1 MKKLTLLF
9 AFLCASVMGWATAEG
24 EYMGTQNASYANQ
37 FKWYSLSGATAPD
50 YVDIIQAKNDKY
62 GIYVNVGTDLFDG
75 VKYNGVAVAAADLE
89 NYYAKQGAGAW
100 FYVDQFTT
108 KCTTVEV
115 TYGGTV
121 VRGFRI
127 QNDNGTGDACET
139 GGGGSAFDP
148 ASIDWDNV
156 DFITGQSQ
164 YKIYFT
170 EENRPSNWQTIN
182 IQTAPWASNNTGIYV
197 TTPDGISACSLG
209 DKVGC
214 WIEGAQVLMY
224 LSAFDDEVTEVT
236 ITHASG
242 TKTLYVYNANTG
254 SGSST
259 PPASPYCET
268 EIKHQNLDNAAAN
281 SHVLLSVGS
290 DGKGHTIVD
299 FKPTSSNAVKFDY
312 INIVGK
318 KDVGYDIDNAAD
330 GLDEM
335 SMVFHTPDADGDGNI
350 TFLVQWSYSGWG
362 GRYEYNV
369 TVPAN
374 AVCEH
379 AVPFPGEDHL
389 YCKYTDKN
397 LRKNNAN
404 VEVTWST
411 NSAGDVIIELFDGEG
426 ASNTHF
432 RNEGF
437 EYGGKTMDASWMV
450 YSGTNHQTSEC
461 ASTYFTVEQATN
473 GGNTYALRKKDGV
486 TLPSG
491 AIIAFVGHAF
501 SWKNDQDGG
510 AYTTAEQFGYTY
522 GAACPFLAAPT
533 NVAVDGTKHITFD
546 GVANAQ
552 TYTANV
558 YLDGIIKHRQTVSS
572 GDVLTFQPYTTGTY
586 QVQVVA
592 DASGFP
598 TSDPSAAYNWA
609 LNAQDVVVGNS
620 EYCEW
625 ALPTF
630 VADNVNYNANLTVET
645 NDAGTITITLLPLS
659 GQTAVFRGEQGMK
672 LSDFSVG
679 TAHAAASAYFDKT
692 YTAGGSTVVLT
703 LKNASIK
710 PGLGE
715 KIYFNGYV
723 ECTVNGTST
732 WPNTSLEY
740 TYGAKC
746 SGQKHVTVAVNN
758 GTMGSA
764 TVNSATDVYVDEN
777 TQVTCVATPNEG
789 YDFVNWTVGGAE
801 VSTSA
806 TYTPTISINTDL
818 VANFE
823 VHRITY
829 CRTAITADNG
839 ATVYMTAK
847 ATGSFQDVTNYPQ
860 YRLEFEGME
869 GYAITGAGNFDVN
882 ITHVNGNSGNTG
894 FGGSAWTFVN
904 DPTNY
909 PYGMGYIEFYAE
921 NWREITFSNHYFFF
935 APGGVVTLNNNF
947 PAHINW
953 SNTCTDE
960 NAPIMAAPTATPIDA
975 TTIRLTLSAT
985 DDYSN
990 TIRYH
995 VVCAAAGIDENI
1007 DDASGKTVTKNYTG
1021 LTSGTTYE
1029 FTITAADGTTGSA
1042 HVSAPQVCSATPV
1055 GDLEAPEITS
1065 FTATPSYGY
1074 VDLAMTATDDMA
1086 TNLTFTITYGTEN
1099 AEVEGAPGV
1108 AVTKRIYATPG
1119 TAYTFSVVATDAA
1132 SHTSGADEVQAT
1144 TLTIPA
1150 APAPTHDARLV
1161 YSIYSDAYTPVVAQ
1175 NFWRSNYGSPAPLA
1189 ENDYLIYRMTNNT
1202 IVWGN
1207 DGQTGSI
1214 HPTDAALTDGTNFG
1228 LDVTNMTYLHFD
1240 VWCDVSDQ
1248 LNTLNLNDNGVAIA
1262 TTRTVAGEWVSF
1274 DVPLTGYNLADK
1286 QNLRFFKFHPF
1297 NATNCLVAIDNV
1309 YFYAVPENINF
1320 ENDTESGNTAIITAK
1335 HKHFANA
1342 TINRTFTET
1351 DEWYTLCLP
1360 FDLSNEQLETAF
1372 GAGYTL
1378 AEMTG
1383 AEDRGS
1389 LIHLNFDNVHALEA
1403 GKAYLLRPSTS
1414 VTSAP
1419 TFAGVQIKN
1428 VDPHALR
1435 SANDYME
1442 FEGTFNNKLL
1452 DSDDQRFVGPDNY
1465 LYMPATNGTT
1475 MKAFRCFFT
1484 IPAGPQQNNVMS
1496 KRAKIVFG
1504 PQQTTDID
1512 LLNEEP
1518 NTNGKFLIN
1527 GELYIIRDG
1536 KTYNAQG
1543 QLVK

>member
-1 MKKLTLLF
+1 MKKLSLLF
-9 AFLCASVMGWATAEG
+9 VFFCVGM
-24 EYMGTQNASYANQ
+24 MGTFSWAY
-37 FKWYSLSGATAPD
+37 T
-50 YVDIIQAKNDKY
+50 VD
-62 GIYVNVGTDLFDG
+62 VNTTIPGGSSSQVYQWQLIDG
-75 VKYNGVAVAAADLE
+75 VSGPKDV
-89 NYYAKQGAGAW
+89 
-100 FYVDQFTT
+100 
-108 KCTTVEV
+108 
-115 TYGGTV
+115 
-121 VRGFRI
+121 
-127 QNDNGTGDACET
+127 
-139 GGGGSAFDP
+139 
-148 ASIDWDNV
+148 
-156 DFITGQSQ
+156 
-164 YKIYFT
+164 
-170 EENRPSNWQTIN
+170 IN
-182 IQTAPWASNNTGIYV
+182 IQQPGWACATEKGIYV
-197 TTPDGISACSLG
+197 TLEDAGFNKMTINGVETSYCNTNGADVLLLLSLF
-209 DKVGC
+209 
-214 WIEGAQVLMY
+214 EGEYTDVKILNGT
-224 LSAFDDEVTEVT
+224 TEKWGLR
-236 ITHASG
+236 IHN
-242 TKTLYVYNANTG
+242 LNANSG

-259 PPASPYCET
+259 PVASPYCET
-268 EIKHQNLDNAAAN
+268 EIKHQNLDNAAEN

-290 DGKGHTIVD
+290 DGKGHTIVH
-299 FKPTSSNAVKFDY
+299 FKPTLSNAVKFDY
-312 INIVGK
+312 INVVGK
-318 KDVGYDIDNAAD
+318 KDIGYDMDNAAD

-335 SMVFHTPDADGDGNI
+335 SMAFHTPDADGDGNI

-369 TVPAN
+369 TVPVN

-379 AVPFPGEDHL
+379 AIPFPGENHL
-389 YCKYTDKN
+389 YCKYTNNN
-397 LRKNNAN
+397 LRANNAN
-404 VEVTWST
+404 AELTWST
-411 NSAGDVIIELFDGEG
+411 NTDGDVVIELSDGEG

-437 EYGGKTMDASWMV
+437 EYGGKSMDACWMV
-450 YSGTNHQTSEC
+450 YSGTNHQTSES

-473 GGNTYALRKKDGV
+473 GGNIYALRKKDGV
-486 TLPSG
+486 NLPSG

-501 SWKNDQDGG
+501 SWKSDQDGG
-510 AYTTAEQFGYTY
+510 AYTTKEQFGYTY
-522 GAACPFLAAPT
+522 GAACPHLDAPT
-533 NVAVDGTKHITFD
+533 NVAVDDTKHITFD
-546 GVANAQ
+546 AVANAES
-552 TYTANV
+552 YTACV
-558 YLDGIIKHRQTVSS
+558 YLNGIIKHRQTVSS
-572 GDVLTFQPYTTGTY
+572 GDALNFQPYTTGTY
-586 QVQVVA
+586 QVEVT
-592 DASGFP
+592 ASAAGYL
-598 TSDPSAAYNWA
+598 TSEPSTAYNWA
-609 LNAQDVVVGNS
+609 LTAPAIVVGNS

-625 ALPTF
+625 ALPH
-630 VADNVNYNANLTVET
+630 DHEQDANLSVET
-645 NDAGTITITLLPLS
+645 DNDGIITITLSPLS
-659 GQTAVFRGEQGMK
+659 GQTAVFREQGMK
-672 LSDFSVG
+672 LSDFTVG
-679 TAHAAASAYFDKT
+679 AVHAAASAYFDRT

-703 LKNASIK
+703 PKNASIK

-715 KIYFNGYV
+715 KIYFSGYV

-746 SGQKHVTVAVNN
+746 SGQKHVTVAVNDN
-758 GTMGSA
+758 SMGSA
-764 TVNSATDVYVDEN
+764 TVNSAADVYVDES

-882 ITHVNGNSGNTG
+882 ITHVNGNPGNTG

-935 APGGVVTLNNNF
+935 APNGIVVLNNNF

-960 NAPIMAAPTATPIDA
+960 SAPVMTAPTATAIDA
-975 TTIRLTLSAT
+975 TTIRLTVSAT

-1086 TNLTFTITYGTEN
+1086 NNLTFTITYGTKN

-1119 TAYTFSVVATDAA
+1119 TDYTFSVVATDAA
-1132 SHTSGADEVQAT
+1132 SHTSNVANANAT

-1150 APAPTHDARLV
+1150 APTPTRDARLV

-1175 NFWRSNYGSPAPLA
+1175 DFWRSNYGGPAPLA
-1189 ENDYLIYRMTNNT
+1189 ENDYLTYRMTNNT
-1202 IVWGN
+1202 VVWGN
-1207 DGQTGSI
+1207 AAELGSI
-1214 HPTDAALTDGTNFG
+1214 HPEDAFYTDGEHFG
-1228 LDVTNMTYLHFD
+1228 LDVSNMAYLHFD
-1240 VWCDVSDQ
+1240 VWCDANDQ

-1262 TTRTVAGEWVSF
+1262 TTRTVAGQWVSF
-1274 DVPLTGYNLADK
+1274 DVPLAGYNLADK

-1309 YFYAVPENINF
+1309 YFYAVPEDISFVDNGSNVDLI
-1320 ENDTESGNTAIITAK
+1320 AAK
-1335 HKHFANA
+1335 HKHFVNA
-1342 TINRTFTET
+1342 TINRSFAAN
-1351 DEWYTLCLP
+1351 DEWFTICLP
-1360 FDLSNEQLETAF
+1360 FDMDAAKINEVF
-1372 GAGYTL
+1372 GASTI
-1378 AEMTG
+1378 AEMVG

-1389 LIHLNFDNVHALEA
+1389 LLHLNFDYINEMKA
-1403 GKAYLLRPSTS
+1403 GKAYLFKPGNDFTAG
-1414 VTSAP
+1414 T
-1419 TFAGVQIKN
+1419 TINGVQIKN

-1435 SANDYME
+1435 SVNDYME
-1442 FEGTFNNKLL
+1442 FEGTFSNKLL
-1452 DSDDQRFVGPDNY
+1452 ENDNQRFVGPENY
-1465 LYMPATNGTT
+1465 LYSPAVNGTT
-1475 MKAFRCFFT
+1475 MKAFRCYFT
-1484 IPAGPQQNNVMS
+1484 IPNSSPLAGAPG
-1496 KRAKIVFG
+1496 KRAKIVLG
-1504 PQQTTDID
+1504 PQATTDIENVQD
-1512 LLNEEP
+1512 NAQCTKVLRD
-1518 NTNGKFLIN
+1518 GQ
-1527 GELYIIRDG
+1527 LYIIRDG
-1536 KTYNAQG
+1536 RTYDAQG
-1543 QLVK
+1543 QLIK